1 MQKAVLV
8 VVCKERQEWTTAAI
22 RVALVAHKQLA
33 LRALASAEVEQLV
46 AAAVAAV
53 TGVEP
58 EALPMRVVAAAP
70 VGLHPV
76 FNLSPIHAEK
86 MLVMVHSPLRQHK
99 KQRSQHQQILLQLV
113 GTIAFMCRGRLQ
125 RTRKQLAIASD
136 GVCRLV
142 LSLRSSMF
150 LVQVHR
156 STHTQVAQWARPTS
170 IPLPLSLQI

>member
-1 MQKAVLV
+1 MVRCISPTLLLGLHVESLLLAAVAAADLMQKAVLV

-58 EALPMRVVAAAP
+58 EALAMQAAAAVP

-99 KQRSQHQQILLQLV
+99 KQRSQRLQTLLQLV
-113 GTIAFMCRGRLQ
+113 GTIALMCHGHRQ
-125 RTRKQLAIASD
+125 QTKKQLVIALD
-136 GVCRLV
+136 GVRHRA
-142 LSLRSSMF
+142 LSQRS
-150 LVQVHR
+150 
-156 STHTQVAQWARPTS
+156 
-170 IPLPLSLQI
+170 